1 MPSCPDVPII
11 GSGVGGGTLA
21 YRLVQHGLTV
31 TILERGGFL
40 PTEPPDIPPYPYPA
54 LECGKAPRGVA
65 NSSGVVGRN
74 YMPSKEKRFGRTTPR
89 TIWLGI
95 SA

>member
-40 PTEPPDIPPYPYPA
+40 PTEPPDIPHIHTRLSSAARRPGVWLIPPA
-54 LECGKAPRGVA
+54 
-65 NSSGVVGRN
+65 
-74 YMPSKEKRFGRTTPR
+74 
-89 TIWLGI
+89 W
-95 SA
+95 